1 MESPDPY
8 PEPTGRSIPPIH
20 TKTQMIQTDPYVWI
34 TAGRSI
40 PEFWRNPIYVYYEVF
55 GSGRCWWIWCSW
67 AKEGLISAKRVW
79 RMVGGRLS
87 EAVCRGE
94 LRKGSTFSCPLQRPV
109 FMVKRPSTSKIS
121 EENVLSTA
129 LLLNL
134 PNYAKLL
141 VVLPRVKDN
150 SMQDFVG
157 SLPMEVLGL
166 RADKTQI
173 ESVRRESP
181 FRLICWILSTLSSL

>member
-1 MESPDPY
+1 
-8 PEPTGRSIPPIH
+8 
-20 TKTQMIQTDPYVWI
+20 
-34 TAGRSI
+34 
-40 PEFWRNPIYVYYEVF
+40 
-55 GSGRCWWIWCSW
+55 
-67 AKEGLISAKRVW
+67 
-79 RMVGGRLS
+79 
-87 EAVCRGE
+87 
-94 LRKGSTFSCPLQRPV
+94 
-109 FMVKRPSTSKIS
+109 MVKRLSTSKIS

-181 FRLICWILSTLSSL
+181 FRLIC

>member
-1 MESPDPY
+1 
-8 PEPTGRSIPPIH
+8 
-20 TKTQMIQTDPYVWI
+20 
-34 TAGRSI
+34 
-40 PEFWRNPIYVYYEVF
+40 
-55 GSGRCWWIWCSW
+55 
-67 AKEGLISAKRVW
+67 
-79 RMVGGRLS
+79 MVGGRLS

-94 LRKGSTFSCPLQRPV
+94 LRKGSTFSCPLQRPAS
-109 FMVKRPSTSKIS
+109 STSKNS

-134 PNYAKLL
+134 PNCAKFL

-181 FRLICWILSTLSSL
+181 FRVIC